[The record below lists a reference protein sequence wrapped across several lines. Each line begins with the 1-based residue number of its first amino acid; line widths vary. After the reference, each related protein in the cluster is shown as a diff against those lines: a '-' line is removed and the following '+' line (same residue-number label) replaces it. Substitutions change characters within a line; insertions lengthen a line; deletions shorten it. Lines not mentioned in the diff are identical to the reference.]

1 MAYPRYNDYEQR
13 VPPAQP
19 AAYYSAPST
28 SALPSRE
35 PLSREPHRVLF
46 AGLPPDITANDLRDL
61 LLSEPLHLSPL
72 TTSVTSLHSE
82 NGDFQGV
89 MLVYVETAED
99 AERIRAQY
107 SGQPIDGSL
116 VLQVHHVLPSHVSLP
131 LTNSVAP
138 ARPVNQRSKAIPTG
152 PKASSGPTQ
161 ASQQTQRHNAQR
173 NSTSGK
179 KAAGAV
185 HAQTEGAPPGLALL
199 KRIGKAGQ
207 EGDKRKQQ
215 GGANKQKA
223 NVKSQSAGADLLS
236 RLNPSPGDHS
246 KNNKK
251 KNKNTKASNGNAK
264 VNRAKGKAA

>member
-1 MAYPRYNDYEQR
+1 M
-13 VPPAQP
+13 
-19 AAYYSAPST
+19 
-28 SALPSRE
+28 
-35 PLSREPHRVLF
+35 SREPHRVLF
-46 AGLPPDITANDLRDL
+46 AGLPPDITASDLRDL

-138 ARPVNQRSKAIPTG
+138 ARPANQQSKTIPTG

-161 ASQQTQRHNAQR
+161 TNQQAQRHSAQR
-173 NSTSGK
+173 NSMSGK
-179 KAAGAV
+179 KAAGAM
-185 HAQTEGAPPGLALL
+185 HAQAESAPPGLALL

-207 EGDKRKQQ
+207 EDDRRKQQ

-223 NVKSQSAGADLLS
+223 NVKSHSAGADLLS

-251 KNKNTKASNGNAK
+251 NKNTKASNGSAK